1 MAEMLIDAG
10 ELDKRIEIFIRR
22 KSYDAADYE
31 TAAEETVRRCWARF
45 TRQSGKES
53 LTAGADLSTVTA
65 RFLIRASST
74 KVSRLMYVRYAGDVY
89 EISYVN
95 DYGDQ
100 GQYVELLAELKE
112 LGGQH
117 GTK

>member
-1 MAEMLIDAG
+1 MANMLIDAG
-10 ELDKRIEIFIRR
+10 ELDKRIEIFTRR
-22 KSYDAADYE
+22 RSYDAAGYE
-31 TAAEETVRRCWARF
+31 TVTEETVRRCWARF
-45 TRQSGKES
+45 SRQSGKES

-65 RFLIRASST
+65 RFLIRASRT
-74 KVSRLMYVRYAGDVY
+74 RISRLMYVRYRGDVY
-89 EISYVN
+89 EITYVN

-117 GTK
+117 GIK